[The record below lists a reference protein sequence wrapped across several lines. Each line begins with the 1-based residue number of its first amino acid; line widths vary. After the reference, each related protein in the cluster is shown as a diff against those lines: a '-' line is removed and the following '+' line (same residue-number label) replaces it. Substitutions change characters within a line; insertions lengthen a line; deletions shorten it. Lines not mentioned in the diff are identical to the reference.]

1 MVAQFP
7 VEELARVQISIG
19 TQVWY
24 KSKIAVVVYIVAFGL
39 FIVGLGEGGKINDV
53 VKNKETTSILKTEK
67 ITEVKNV
74 KIIDAKTVTNKLYK
88 VIKVVD
94 GDTLS
99 LSINGQTET
108 IRLIGIN
115 TPETVDPRKPVEC
128 FGKQASDKAKSLLSG
143 QEVALETDPSQGERD
158 KYGRLLGYIFLSD
171 GTFFNK
177 LMIQEGYAYE
187 YTYNVPYKYQV
198 EFKQV
203 AQEAKLA
210 KRGLWADDACA
221 SPGVSTKIVQPVV
234 DPVNSGQYVCSYNA
248 YNCSDFS
255 SQAEAQT
262 TFEAC
267 GGTGNDIHQL
277 DRDGDGRV
285 CESLK

>member
-1 MVAQFP
+1 
-7 VEELARVQISIG
+7 
-19 TQVWY
+19 VWY
-24 KSKIAVVVYIVAFGL
+24 KSKIAIAAYVVIFGL
-39 FIVGLGEGGKINDV
+39 LIVGLGEGDKTNDV
-53 VKNKETTSILKTEK
+53 VKNTKTASIPKTEK
-67 ITEVKNV
+67 IIEVKNV
-74 KIIDAKTVTNKLYK
+74 KATDTKIVNNKLYQ

-158 KYGRLLGYIFLSD
+158 KYDRLLGYIFFSD

-187 YTYNVPYKYQV
+187 YTYNVPYKYQA
-198 EFKQV
+198 EFKQSE
-203 AQEAKLA
+203 QEAKLA
-210 KRGLWADDACA
+210 KRGLWADGACA
-221 SPGVSTKIVQPVV
+221 APSVSTKIVQPVAS
-234 DPVNSGQYVCSYNA
+234 PVNSGQYVCSHNA

-255 SQAEAQT
+255 SQVEAQA

-267 GGTGNDIHQL
+267 GGINNDIHQL